1 MLPASG
7 SGSSVNKWKM
17 SPLFEKVES
26 GVLKKAGV
34 TIQLWKVAKTTRT
47 VNMSNLPSLL
57 SLSTFLFIGFVVF
70 PSDQLFFSD
79 RLFEV
84 EMTFFSFFRKI
95 FISFFL
101 IKTLALIII
110 TTKICCI

>member
-95 FISFFL
+95 FISFF
-101 IKTLALIII
+101 
-110 TTKICCI
+110 